1 MFEKS
6 GQKIAS
12 LAFFGVLFIGVVNT
26 TAAYTIMGN
35 VDSYE
40 KDGYNI
46 TFNCENG
53 KVRLSFLKDDLVRVH
68 MSPAGKDFPKDTLHL
83 DENGPYAVVRY
94 TWPGVSYRISEG
106 FDPDLEGVV
115 YNIRA
120 GKVTVK
126 VRKQP
131 FKSAFYDAKRN
142 LLVMEKEGIVYAI
155 SPLGFG
161 WPVGRRLARE
171 MANSRLK
178 FIYSV
183 G

>member
-1 MFEKS
+1 M
-6 GQKIAS
+6 A
-12 LAFFGVLFIGVVNT
+12 
-26 TAAYTIMGN
+26 
-35 VDSYE
+35 
-40 KDGYNI
+40 
-46 TFNCENG
+46 
-53 KVRLSFLKDDLVRVH
+53 
-68 MSPAGKDFPKDTLHL
+68 PAGTDFPKDTLHL
-83 DENGPYAVVRY
+83 AENGPYAVVTY
-94 TWPGVSYRISEG
+94 DWAGVPYKISEG

-131 FKSAFYDAKRN
+131 FKLAFYDAKGN
-142 LLVMEKEGIVYAI
+142 LLVMEKEGIVFAI
-155 SPLGFG
+155 SPFGFG

-178 FIYSV
+178 FIYSS